1 MNAKTF
7 YNVFGVNGSKSD
19 IPETNA
25 TLVNLNNGFT
35 DIYTIPLASG
45 GKAPDREEFNGI
57 FYLIFSHLYNVQIGK
72 CPTYNNKLNYDKYCV
87 VRGSDG
93 YEYTCTTANGPGT
106 SAGVKDPATSAGKSH
121 WSGGAGKTLED
132 TFDQI
137 TNIQINLTDVLQ
149 RFNLHASNE
158 SNPHNVD
165 KYDVGLGNLPNAKSD
180 STELNNSNTLSTSK
194 AVYNVQQSVN
204 NNATN
209 ISTLFSL
216 VADLTPTVSTA
227 APTPLTQEEIDEG
240 MALVENAEWIQILP

>member
-25 TLVNLNNGFT
+25 SLVNLNQGFT

-57 FYLIFSHLYNVQIGK
+57 FYLIFSHLYNLQIGK
-72 CPTYNNKLNYDKYCV
+72 AHTYDSKLNYEKFCV

-93 YEYTCTTANGPGT
+93 YSYTCILENGPDT
-106 SAGVKDPATSAGKSH
+106 SAGAKDPCTTNGKAY
-121 WSGGAGKTLED
+121 WSGGKGNTIED
-132 TFDQI
+132 VFEQVN
-137 TNIQINLTDVLQ
+137 NIQVNVTDMLQ
-149 RFNLHASNE
+149 RFNLHISNE
-158 SNPHNVD
+158 SNPHKVD

-180 STELNNSNTLSTSK
+180 STETNSSNSLATSK
-194 AVYNVQQSVN
+194 AVYNVMQFVN

-209 ISTLFSL
+209 ISTLFGL

-240 MALVENAEWIQILP
+240 LTLVENAEWIQILP